1 MGEGTVH
8 VAGAGVAGLAAAVAL
23 ADAGRR
29 VVVHEAAGFAG
40 GRCRSYHDREL
51 GCRIDNGNHL
61 LLSANRS
68 ALAYLRAIGAEGTLC
83 AAPEPVFPF
92 VDLGTGERW
101 TLRPGLGR
109 LPGWVLDAARRVPGS
124 RAADYLGILRLAL
137 AGAKATVAEV
147 LDTSSTLFR
156 RLWGPVAVAALN
168 TEPETASARAFW
180 TVITETFGQGG
191 ASCRPMVAR
200 DGLSESFVEPAL
212 RHLRNRGAE
221 IQLGRRLRRLGL
233 EGDRVT
239 SLAFAD
245 GAVALGPDDRVVLAT
260 PAPVAASLLPGLEA
274 PQEFRAILNL
284 HFRRNVAMQQ
294 PGFVGLVGGL
304 AEWVFARAE
313 TVSVTVSAAD
323 RHLERD
329 PGELAAEAWRD
340 VTRALDLPPG
350 PPPPWRLVKEKRAT
364 FAATPRELARRPA
377 QRTRWRNLAL
387 AGDWT
392 DTGLPATIE
401 GAIRSGQRAA
411 GLALVMGGS

>member
-1 MGEGTVH
+1 
-8 VAGAGVAGLAAAVAL
+8 
-23 ADAGRR
+23 
-29 VVVHEAAGFAG
+29 
-40 GRCRSYHDREL
+40 
-51 GCRIDNGNHL
+51 
-61 LLSANRS
+61 
-68 ALAYLRAIGAEGTLC
+68 
-83 AAPEPVFPF
+83 
-92 VDLGTGERW
+92 
-101 TLRPGLGR
+101 
-109 LPGWVLDAARRVPGS
+109 
-124 RAADYLGILRLAL
+124 
-137 AGAKATVAEV
+137 
-147 LDTSSTLFR
+147 
-156 RLWGPVAVAALN
+156 
-168 TEPETASARAFW
+168 
-180 TVITETFGQGG
+180 
-191 ASCRPMVAR
+191 
-200 DGLSESFVEPAL
+200 
-212 RHLRNRGAE
+212 
-221 IQLGRRLRRLGL
+221 
-233 EGDRVT
+233 VT

-245 GAVALGPDDRVVLAT
+245 GAVALAPDDRFVLAT

-340 VTRALDLPPG
+340 VTRALDLPLG

>member
-1 MGEGTVH
+1 M
-8 VAGAGVAGLAAAVAL
+8 
-23 ADAGRR
+23 
-29 VVVHEAAGFAG
+29 
-40 GRCRSYHDREL
+40 
-51 GCRIDNGNHL
+51 
-61 LLSANRS
+61 
-68 ALAYLRAIGAEGTLC
+68 
-83 AAPEPVFPF
+83 
-92 VDLGTGERW
+92 
-101 TLRPGLGR
+101 
-109 LPGWVLDAARRVPGS
+109 LDAARRVPGS

-137 AGAKATVAEV
+137 AGPKATVAEV

-156 RLWGPVAVAALN
+156 RLWGPLAVAALN

-180 TVITETFGQGG
+180 TVDHRDLRRRAGPPAGRWWRGTGSRR
-191 ASCRPMVAR
+191 ASSSRRYGTCGTGVRRSGSA
-200 DGLSESFVEPAL
+200 
-212 RHLRNRGAE
+212 H
-221 IQLGRRLRRLGL
+221 RLRRLEL
-233 EGDRVT
+233 EGERVT
-239 SLAFAD
+239 GLAFAD
-245 GAVALGPDDRVVLAT
+245 DAVGLGPRDSVVLAM

-274 PQEFRAILNL
+274 PQEFRGILNL

-329 PGELAAEAWRD
+329 PASWRREAWRD

-377 QRTRWRNLAL
+377 QGTRWRNLVL

-401 GAIRSGQRAA
+401 GAVRSGQRAA
-411 GLALVMGGS
+411 GLALATDGS